1 MNAIDFDKLGRNE
14 PPEAKPKAAT
24 GGKAPR
30 RKATDTRRRHDR
42 SPLEVRLRESIT
54 AIAGWIRERG
64 DEELG
69 EILERDAGKM
79 ADVFGKLAKV
89 NPVAKQAVS
98 FLADVL
104 EPVRA
109 FGPTLRVLWRRL
121 LERRTA
127 RLEELRLE
135 PEELLHEV
143 VVPGPVEPELGAE
156 QAEPWRIP
164 E

>member
-1 MNAIDFDKLGRNE
+1 MSIDLGADRE
-14 PPEAKPKAAT
+14 PEPAA

-30 RKATDTRRRHDR
+30 RKTTDTRKRHDR
-42 SPLEVRLRESIT
+42 STLEVRLRESIA
-54 AIAGWIRERG
+54 AIAGWVRERG
-64 DEELG
+64 DGELG

-121 LERRTA
+121 LERRA
-127 RLEELRLE
+127 VRLEELEGLE
-135 PEELLHEV
+135 KAEKLLHEV
-143 VVPGPVEPELGAE
+143 VVPGAEPELGAD
-156 QAEPWRIP
+156 QAEPWRIR